1 MRFELLFLTLGVACG
16 DAGSRHPQVI
26 AADTASEVV
35 GRFTPEELLAYE
47 RGRREEIA
55 ALRSGARFTPGAVDS
70 IGARAAGLAPR
81 VYRGLTQAVDS
92 FLKQRLQ
99 PAAIQLTTAPMASD
113 SLLALLD
120 SLRVERLVL
129 EVQIGS

>member
-1 MRFELLFLTLGVACG
+1 MRFELLFLTLCVACG
-16 DAGSRHPQVI
+16 DAGSRRPQVI
-26 AADTASEVV
+26 AADTAPEVV

-55 ALRSGARFTPGAVDS
+55 ALRSGARLTPGVVDS
-70 IGARAAGLAPR
+70 IGARAAGLAPE

-92 FLKQRLQ
+92 YLRQRLQ
-99 PAAIQLTTAPMASD
+99 LAAIQLTAPMASD